1 MRTKRGEVR
10 TLKQAVAQQGSVQ
23 AMFALLNRSV
33 KLGHRR
39 LALLRYLQAEWMV
52 IVIRPASLAYCERVA
67 DQMPFAELE
76 RIAAPVQR
84 DAKL

>member
-39 LALLRYLQAEWMV
+39 LALLRYR
-52 IVIRPASLAYCERVA
+52 RPSGW
-67 DQMPFAELE
+67 
-76 RIAAPVQR
+76 
-84 DAKL
+84 